1 MTKNT
6 TLFDANFTAGGLLL
20 TELNNLKP
28 ILLGDYVVEKLKE
41 EEGMNAF
48 IAIKTEGARKR
59 ILAEV
64 KRRYECAPEGFWPL
78 FFEFSAKEQALAAF
92 YLCLK
97 SYRLVLEMHL
107 ELGVPKFKTGGD
119 LTRYDVTLFLDT
131 LAGNNVEVSSWS
143 STTLDKLN
151 GQYRMVLKDCG
162 LMEGERVKAVY
173 GVDEALWSF
182 FKEKGEDWFLEAC
195 FIE

>member
-6 TLFDANFTAGGLLL
+6 TLYDANFTAGGLLL

-28 ILLGDYVVEKLKE
+28 ILLGDHVVEKLKE
-41 EEGMNAF
+41 EEGMNAC

-59 ILAEV
+59 ILSEL

-78 FFEFSAKEQALAAF
+78 FFELSAKEQALAAF
-92 YLCLK
+92 YLCLR

-143 STTLDKLN
+143 ATTLDKLN

-173 GVDEALWSF
+173 GVDEVLWSF